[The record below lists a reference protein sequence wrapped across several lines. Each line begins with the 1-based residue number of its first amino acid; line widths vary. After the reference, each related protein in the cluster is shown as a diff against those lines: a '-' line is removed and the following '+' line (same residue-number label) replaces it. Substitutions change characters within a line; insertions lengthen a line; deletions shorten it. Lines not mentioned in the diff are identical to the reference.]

1 MSDCYLVTGATGFV
15 GGHFVEACVKRG
27 IAVRTIARPAS
38 DTGLLDRLGVAV
50 FRGDFVDSQILDRAL
65 DNVNV
70 VVHCAAKVGD
80 WGPVSDFRSVN
91 VEGLR
96 RLLDACIEKP
106 LLRFL
111 QLSSLGV
118 YEARHHYGTDETEP
132 LPKDHQDA
140 YARSKV
146 ESEELALGHQRE
158 SGIPV
163 VVLRPGFIYGPRDRT
178 VLPRLIEALR
188 KRQVPYFSGG
198 RRALNTIYVGNLIEA
213 MFLAIENPKAVG
225 QMYNL
230 TDGEFV
236 SKRQFIDTVA
246 DGMNVPRPRFSVPL
260 WLALFLAGIMERR
273 ALGRGDVEP
282 PRLTRARVKFLG
294 LNLDYS
300 IEKAKRELHYQP
312 HVNFAEGMR
321 QTLEWYKE
329 KMKDEG

>member
-1 MSDCYLVTGATGFV
+1 MYLVTGATGFV

-38 DTGLLDRLGVAV
+38 DTGLLDRLGVTV
-50 FRGDFVDSQILDRAL
+50 FRGDFAESQILDRAL
-65 DNVNV
+65 DNVSV

-80 WGPVSDFRSVN
+80 WGPVADFRSVN

-106 LLRFL
+106 LRRFL

-118 YEARHHYGTDETEP
+118 YEARHHYGTDESVS

-140 YARSKV
+140 YARTKV
-146 ESEELALGHQRE
+146 ESEELALRYHRE

-188 KRQVPYFSGG
+188 NRQVPYFSGG
-198 RRALNTIYVGNLIEA
+198 RRALNTIYVGNLVEA
-213 MFLAIENPKAVG
+213 MFLAIESPKALG
-225 QMYNL
+225 QAYNL

-246 DGMNVPRPRFSVPL
+246 DGMNLPQPRFSVPL

-273 ALGRGDVEP
+273 ALRRGDTEP

-300 IEKAKRELHYQP
+300 IEKAKSELHYQP
-312 HVNFAEGMR
+312 RVNFAEGMR
-321 QTLEWYKE
+321 QTLDWYKE
-329 KMKDEG
+329 RMKDEG